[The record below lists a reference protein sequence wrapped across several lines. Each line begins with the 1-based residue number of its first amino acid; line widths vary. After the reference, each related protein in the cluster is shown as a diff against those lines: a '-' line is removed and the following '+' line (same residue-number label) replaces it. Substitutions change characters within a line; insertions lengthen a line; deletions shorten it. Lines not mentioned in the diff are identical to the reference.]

1 MSTLSLSSESGSGV
15 YQDLIQVLQ
24 DYAYEAKD
32 IIKHELVN
40 NDKVASG
47 ALLSSIETEVITGD
61 GEYKVVLH
69 AEDYLKYIEQGRQQ
83 GGKFPPIDAIKE
95 WIEIKP
101 VLPRPFDNGKL
112 PTTDQL
118 AFLIARSIAENGIKP
133 TPILSET
140 VEELNAKYEPLINE
154 ALRGIAIAVITD
166 GLNDFIS
173 GSTDYPN
180 T

>member
-69 AEDYLKYIEQGRQQ
+69 AEDYLKTIELGTEPR
-83 GGKFPPIDAIKE
+83 GKLPRIKPSIDAIKE

-118 AFLIARSIAENGIKP
+118 AFLITRSIAENGIKP

-154 ALRGIAIAVITD
+154 ALKGIAIAVITD
-166 GLNDFIS
+166 GLNHLE
-173 GSTDYPN
+173 
-180 T
+180 

>member
-1 MSTLSLSSESGSGV
+1 M
-15 YQDLIQVLQ
+15 
-24 DYAYEAKD
+24 
-32 IIKHELVN
+32 
-40 NDKVASG
+40 
-47 ALLSSIETEVITGD
+47 LSSIETEVITGD

-69 AEDYLKYIEQGRQQ
+69 AEDYLKTIELGTEPR
-83 GGKFPPIDAIKE
+83 GKLPRIKPSIDAIKE

-140 VEELNAKYEPLINE
+140 VEELNAKYE
-154 ALRGIAIAVITD
+154 
-166 GLNDFIS
+166 
-173 GSTDYPN
+173 
-180 T
+180 